1 MMSGSK
7 TWPMVNFVISS
18 ARAFFLLVLEELLL
32 EERERG
38 EKVSWSECREGVVGG
53 ERTVC
58 CVGGVGV
65 EV

>member
-1 MMSGSK
+1 
-7 TWPMVNFVISS
+7 MVNLVISS
-18 ARAFFLLVLEELLL
+18 ARAIFLFVFERLTL

-38 EKVSWSECREGVVGG
+38 EKASWSECREGVVGG

-58 CVGGVGV
+58 CVGCVGV